1 MSETSTHDTAAGN
14 AGTPCGPKVNVKLPV
29 LASSPPRSAVARSK
43 MGPWRAAVLGFIYL
57 LMAAHLVQ
65 WVVSGMSDG
74 IRETVSPVEPSE
86 SMFTLESGRV
96 NAGFVMFCAALLS
109 TLVFGR
115 FFCGWACHVVALQDL
130 CGWMMKKIGVHPKPF
145 RSRILL
151 WAPLCLAL
159 YMFVWPTFRREV
171 LVPMIATD
179 INRDGQYSAYIYSLS
194 ESRLNRDINHDGRV
208 GRPGEPGDVIPGV
221 SEEAVGLDLNGNG
234 TKTDTVAVAHEYP
247 AWLGDVIPLQGFDG
261 HFIVEDFWATFAPW
275 QIAIPFLLVCGF
287 ATVYFM
293 GSKAFCSYGCPYGGF
308 FAPLDRLSP
317 LRIRVNDDCHQCGHC
332 TAVCT
337 SNVRVHEEVRDF
349 GAVVDPG
356 CMKCLDCVSVCPND
370 ALSLGFGAPAVK
382 TRPRVDEEAFAQ
394 STAKAQRRWDLT
406 LKEEA
411 VAGALFL
418 VMMLG
423 YRGMYKAV
431 PLLMAMGVAAVVTF
445 MAVKTWRLAFDRNVR
460 GPFAQLKRDGRL
472 RPAGYLFAL
481 LAVVFVAGG
490 VQGLVMNVAIAR
502 GEDLYSRITTS
513 SAAVFSADYKPSPQD
528 KSLADRAVQMFTLAG
543 PISRGGIG
551 FASTFEQ
558 DVRLAWLS
566 SVAGDR
572 AAAEAALMRALA
584 AREPSPGTFQ
594 GLIQFYRLR
603 NAPVPEAESA
613 FEDLLARWPASD
625 IVRGQLAGLY
635 LVKANAAP
643 SETERNALT
652 AKATDL
658 YQQRVREDPR
668 DTVAAS
674 SAASLRLRLGKPL
687 EAIEI
692 IRNALKHVPNSP
704 LLRERLA
711 QAMLAAGQDRA
722 AAAEELRFAA
732 ERQPTAERWG
742 LLSQLYRA
750 LGRIPEA
757 EAAEAKARSLSGN
770 IADGAD
776 GSRSKGN
783 QPQPSSGGE
792 TPSATR

>member
-1 MSETSTHDTAAGN
+1 MSEPSTHQTASGSTGA
-14 AGTPCGPKVNVKLPV
+14 PCGPKVSVRLPV
-29 LASSPPRSAVARSK
+29 LASPPARSAVAKSK
-43 MGPWRAAVLGFIYL
+43 MGPWRAGVLVFIHLLIAV
-57 LMAAHLVQ
+57 HLVQ
-65 WVVSGMSDG
+65 WVISGMSDG
-74 IRETVSPVEPSE
+74 IRETISPVEPSE
-86 SMFTLESGRV
+86 SMFTLEGGQV

-130 CGWMMKKIGVHPKPF
+130 CAWMMKKIGVHPKPF

-159 YMFVWPTFRREV
+159 YMFVWPTLRREV
-171 LVPMIATD
+171 IVPMVATD

-194 ESRLNRDINHDGRV
+194 ESRLNRDLNHDGRV
-208 GRPGEPGDVIPGV
+208 SRPGEPGDVVQGV

-234 TKTDTVAVAHEYP
+234 TRSDVVDVAHEYP

-275 QIAIPFLLVCGF
+275 QIAIPFLFVCGF
-287 ATVYFM
+287 VTVYFL

-308 FAPLDRLSP
+308 FAPIDRLSP

-370 ALSLGFGAPAVK
+370 ALSLGFGAPAIK
-382 TRPRVDEEAFAQ
+382 IKPRVDEHAFAQ
-394 STAKAQRRWDLT
+394 SSAKAQRRWDLT
-406 LKEEA
+406 LREE
-411 VAGALFL
+411 VVVGALFL
-418 VMMLG
+418 VMMIG

-431 PLLMAMGVAAVVTF
+431 PLLMAMGVAAVVAF
-445 MAVKTWRLAFDRNVR
+445 MAYKTWRLAIDRNVR
-460 GPFAQLKRDGRL
+460 GPFMQLKRDGRL

-481 LAVVFVAGG
+481 LAVALVAGG
-490 VQGLVMNVAIAR
+490 IQGLVMNVSIAR
-502 GEDLYSRITTS
+502 GEDLYSKITTS
-513 SAAVFSADYKPSPQD
+513 STTVFSPDYKPSPEN
-528 KSLADRAVQMFTLAG
+528 KSLADRAVRHFTLAG

-558 DVRLAWLS
+558 DVRLAWLR

-572 AAAEAALMRALA
+572 AAAEDALMRALA

-603 NAPVPEAESA
+603 NAPVPEAEA
-613 FEDLLARWPASD
+613 TFEKLLARWPQSD

-635 LVKANAAP
+635 L
-643 SETERNALT
+643 
-652 AKATDL
+652 AKAGSAQPDAERSALITKATGL
-658 YQQRVREDPR
+658 YDERMRLAPR
-668 DTVAAS
+668 DTAAAN
-674 SAASLRLRLGKPL
+674 SAATLRLRLGKPL
-687 EAIEI
+687 EAIDLV
-692 IRNALKHVPNSP
+692 RNALKHVPNSP

-711 QAMLAAGQDRA
+711 QAMLAAGQDPA

-732 ERQPTAERWG
+732 QRQPTAERWG
-742 LLSQLYRA
+742 LLSELYRS
-750 LGRIPEA
+750 LGRSA
-757 EAAEAKARSLSGN
+757 EADSAEARARALLGAA
-770 IADGAD
+770 IDGANAPKTS
-776 GSRSKGN
+776 GASA
-783 QPQPSSGGE
+783 QPSMGGE
-792 TPSATR
+792 IPSATK

>member
-1 MSETSTHDTAAGN
+1 MSEQSTN
-14 AGTPCGPKVNVKLPV
+14 PPSGTGAESPCGPKVSVRLPV
-29 LASSPPRSAVARSK
+29 LASPPAKSAVAKSK
-43 MGPWRAAVLGFIYL
+43 MGPWRAAVLVLIHL
-57 LMAAHLVQ
+57 LIAVHLVQ

-74 IRETVSPVEPSE
+74 IRETISPVEPSE
-86 SMFTLESGRV
+86 SMFTLESGQV

-145 RSRILL
+145 RSRLLL

-159 YMFVWPTFRREV
+159 YMFVWPTLRRE
-171 LVPMIATD
+171 LIVPMVATD

-194 ESRLNRDINHDGRV
+194 ESRLNRDINNDGRV
-208 GRPGEPGDVIPGV
+208 SRPGEPGDVVQGV

-234 TKTDTVAVAHEYP
+234 TTTDYVAVAHEYP

-275 QIAIPFLLVCGF
+275 QIAIPFLFVCGF
-287 ATVYFM
+287 MTVYFL

-337 SNVRVHEEVRDF
+337 SNVRVHEEVRDY

-382 TRPRVDEEAFAQ
+382 TKPRVDEEAFTRSA
-394 STAKAQRRWDLT
+394 AKAQRRWDLS
-406 LKEEA
+406 LKEE
-411 VAGALFL
+411 VVVGALFL

-431 PLLMAMGVAAVVTF
+431 PLLMAMGVAAVVSF
-445 MAVKTWRLAFDRNVR
+445 LAYKTWRLALDRNVR
-460 GPFAQLKRDGRL
+460 GPFVQLKRDGRL

-481 LAVVFVAGG
+481 LSVVLVAGG
-490 VQGLVMNVAIAR
+490 LQGLVINVAVAR

-513 SAAVFSADYKPSPQD
+513 SAAAFSADYKPSPED
-528 KSLADRAVQMFTLAG
+528 KALADRAVRLFTLAG
-543 PISRGGIG
+543 PVSRGGIA

-566 SVAGDR
+566 SVAGDCGT
-572 AAAEAALMRALA
+572 AEAALMRALTA
-584 AREPSPGTFQ
+584 HEPSQGTFQ

-603 NAPVPEAESA
+603 NAPVPEAEKT
-613 FEDLLARWPASD
+613 FLELLERWPQSD

-635 LVKANAAP
+635 LARVASAQ
-643 SETERNALT
+643 SEADRNALI
-652 AKATDL
+652 ARATDL
-658 YQQRVREDPR
+658 YVDRIRHAPR
-668 DTVAAS
+668 DTVAVN
-674 SAASLRLRLGKPL
+674 SAANLQLRLGKPQ
-687 EAIEI
+687 EALDLV
-692 IRNALKHVPNSP
+692 RSGLKHVPKSP

-711 QAMLAAGQDRA
+711 QAMLAAGQDGA

-732 ERQPTAERWG
+732 ERQPTVERWG
-742 LLSQLYRA
+742 MLSQLYRS
-750 LGRIPEA
+750 LGRGA
-757 EAAEAKARSLSGN
+757 DADAAEAKARALSGAAATRSGR
-770 IADGAD
+770 ADVDA
-776 GSRSKGN
+776 
-783 QPQPSSGGE
+783 QPSSGE
-792 TPSATR
+792 QTPSATK